1 MLLINTGKIASVAEG
16 DALGIGMFPVQ
27 TTLGARLGIG
37 PQPCCKVLGDPQI
50 KLYNEMNNIPVRETV
65 SP

>member
-1 MLLINTGKIASVAEG
+1 MAEG

-37 PQPCCKVLGDPQI
+37 TQPCYKVLGDPQI
-50 KLYNEMNNIPVRETV
+50 KLYNEVNNIRVRETV